1 MKRIPTAAAAVSV
14 PPTVVAP
21 TAPCT
26 AQTARSRGPSL
37 RAPGVNR
44 SSSAALEPDP
54 DLPVEHPDRGGH
66 GAGRPD
72 GRLAREARLDAVW
85 RGKPVRDERR
95 LEGDDGALLLE
106 RRLHLVADV
115 DQVAHHRVEPSCA
128 ARRAGIDPAR

>member
-37 RAPGVNR
+37 RALGREPLELGR
-44 SSSAALEPDP
+44 LEPDP
-54 DLPVEHPDRGGH
+54 DLPVEDADRGGH
-66 GAGRPD
+66 GAGCPHR
-72 GRLAREARLDAVW
+72 GLAREPRLDAVR
-85 RGKPVRDERR
+85 RGEAVRDERR
-95 LEGDDGALLLE
+95 LERDDGALLLE

-115 DQVAHHRVEPSCA
+115 DQVAHHREPS
-128 ARRAGIDPAR
+128 